1 MRSQNS
7 RPMRPIYKSAA
18 RGFAFVTAIFLV
30 VVLSALGVVMLSFF
44 TTQQQG
50 SAVDIEGSLA
60 YQAAKAGI
68 EWASLGVANTAPG
81 VLWAGCATGTTIPA
95 NQMSGN
101 LAPFNVT
108 VTCTWTTASQG
119 SATLYVYDITSI
131 STGVNGVPRGSPD
144 FVSRSITARMAD

>member
-1 MRSQNS
+1 MRRQNS
-7 RPMRPIYKSAA
+7 RPISRIYKSAA

-30 VVLSALGVVMLSFF
+30 VVLSALGVMMLSLF

-50 SAVDIEGSLA
+50 SAVDFEGPLA
-60 YQAAKAGI
+60 YQAAKTGI
-68 EWASLGVANTAPG
+68 EWAALGIANTAPG
-81 VLWAGCATGTTIPA
+81 TLWAGCATGETIPA
-95 NQMSGN
+95 NQMGGN

-119 SATLYVYDITSI
+119 TATVYVYDITSI
-131 STGVNGVPRGSPD
+131 STGLNGVPRGSPD